1 MEDLLMI
8 CLFVGMIVSPCLI
21 AMRSNSDRV
30 RTPRRRKDV
39 ATKPLAANYT
49 EMGWVLVK
57 K

>member
-30 RTPRRRKDV
+30 RTPRRPKDV
-39 ATKPLAANYT
+39 KVTPVAPSYT